1 MKNLLFTLALL
12 VSFSS
17 FGQSRDLKKAIKK
30 LGNVEITNKGLDL
43 TEDFV
48 VYVNHKDFNGVKQTS
63 ESNWEKVF
71 FKLGLNTS
79 DWYVKDNTDMID
91 GRYQVEILVK
101 SIIIKDANDN
111 FNTVAIIEWSKRM
124 NGLHSTNKDKP
135 KLARQYLIQEL
146 INSNK

>member
-91 GRYQVEILVK
+91 VRYKVEILVK
-101 SIIIKDANDN
+101 
-111 FNTVAIIEWSKRM
+111 
-124 NGLHSTNKDKP
+124 
-135 KLARQYLIQEL
+135 
-146 INSNK
+146 